1 MAQINI
7 LVRLPIFA
15 PAEKGDFTLKKVNS
29 GIILILSLLMLS
41 ALACG
46 FGAKLAEVDE
56 TVSMAETAQA
66 AAQQAGGVVQTV
78 AAEAPDQGSVAVA
91 TLQSADAPE
100 IDALREKFSNI
111 QPDVDGNYTVTLTDT
126 ELNQVLQ
133 LQPTLTD
140 PNAQVQ
146 LQNALVSFTGGNIVL
161 NARVVQPLAADLSV
175 TVRPYVLDGE
185 LSFDLQQASLG
196 SLPVPGPILS
206 VVEGS
211 LNASLDQ
218 ALNSVPVGYQLVSV
232 TLGEG
237 TITIVARPA

>member
-1 MAQINI
+1 MALIDI
-7 LVRLPIFA
+7 LVRMPILVT
-15 PAEKGDFTLKKVNS
+15 AEKGDLTVKKVNS
-29 GIILILSLLMLS
+29 GIFLILSLLLLS

-46 FGAKLAEVDE
+46 FSDRLSKVDE
-56 TVSMAETAQA
+56 AVSAAETAQA

-78 AAEAPDQGSVAVA
+78 AAEAPDQGSIAVA

-100 IDALREKFSNI
+100 LDALREKFANI
-111 QPDVDGNYTVTLTDT
+111 QPDVNGNYTVTLTDA

-146 LQNALVSFTGGNIVL
+146 LQNATVSFTGGNIVL
-161 NARVVQPLAADLSV
+161 NARVLQPLSADLSFS
-175 TVRPYVLDGE
+175 VRPYVLDGE
-185 LSFDLQQASLG
+185 LGFDLQQASLG
-196 SLPVPGPILS
+196 GLSVPGPILS
-206 VVEGS
+206 FVESS
-211 LNASLDQ
+211 LNASLEQ
-218 ALNSVPVGYQLVSV
+218 ALNSVPADYQLVSV

>member
-1 MAQINI
+1 M
-7 LVRLPIFA
+7 
-15 PAEKGDFTLKKVNS
+15 KKENS
-29 GIILILSLLMLS
+29 GLILILSLLLLS

-78 AAEAPDQGSVAVA
+78 AAEAPEQGSVAVA

-111 QPDVDGNYTVTLTDT
+111 QPDINGNYTVTLTDT

-146 LQNALVSFTGGNIVL
+146 LQNALVTFTGGNIFL
-161 NARVVQPLAADLSV
+161 NARVVQPLTADLSV

-185 LSFDLQQASLG
+185 LGFDLQQASLG

>member
-91 TLQSADAPE
+91 TLQSANAPE

>member
-1 MAQINI
+1 M
-7 LVRLPIFA
+7 
-15 PAEKGDFTLKKVNS
+15 KKENS
-29 GIILILSLLMLS
+29 GLILILSLLLLS

-56 TVSMAETAQA
+56 TVSIAETAQA

-78 AAEAPDQGSVAVA
+78 AAEAPEQGSVAVA

-111 QPDVDGNYTVTLTDT
+111 QPDINGNYTVTLTDT

-146 LQNALVSFTGGNIVL
+146 LQNALVTFTGGNIVL

-185 LSFDLQQASLG
+185 LGFDLQQASLG

>member
-1 MAQINI
+1 MAQIDI
-7 LVRLPIFA
+7 LVRVPILA
-15 PAEKGDFTLKKVNS
+15 PAEKGDLTLKKVNS
-29 GIILILSLLMLS
+29 WIILTLSLLLMS

-46 FGAKLAEVDE
+46 FVDKLTEVDE

-78 AAEAPDQGSVAVA
+78 AAEAPAQGSVAVA

-111 QPDVDGNYTVTLTDT
+111 QPDVNGNYTVTLTDV

-146 LQNALVSFTGGNIVL
+146 LQNALVSFNGGNIVL
-161 NARVVQPLAADLSV
+161 NARVIQPLAADLSV

-185 LSFDLQQASLG
+185 LGFDLQQASLG

-218 ALNSVPVGYQLVSV
+218 ALNSVPTGYQLLSV

>member
-1 MAQINI
+1 M
-7 LVRLPIFA
+7 VSFFA
-15 PAEKGDFTLKKVNS
+15 ANS
-29 GIILILSLLMLS
+29 I
-41 ALACG
+41 ARD
-46 FGAKLAEVDE
+46 KRN
-56 TVSMAETAQA
+56 Q
-66 AAQQAGGVVQTV
+66 
-78 AAEAPDQGSVAVA
+78 
-91 TLQSADAPE
+91 
-100 IDALREKFSNI
+100 SNI
-111 QPDVDGNYTVTLTDT
+111 QPDVDGNYMVTLTDT